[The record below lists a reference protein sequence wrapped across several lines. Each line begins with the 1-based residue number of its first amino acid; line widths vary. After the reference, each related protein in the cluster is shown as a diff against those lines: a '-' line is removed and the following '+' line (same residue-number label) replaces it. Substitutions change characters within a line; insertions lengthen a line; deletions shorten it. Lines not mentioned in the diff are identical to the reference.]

1 MYLPA
6 QTELWRL
13 GGEGQKYRAG
23 RFLWGI
29 PREGPCCRCSLII
42 PRPRASVPA
51 VSRLRSWKREKH
63 SSKKQMLFSPPPSPG
78 PNCLEEPAVR
88 LGNQTPRHF
97 VRQPRS
103 ISCLDNQRPKMPR
116 IYGQPGEARAV
127 GSPGQFGRI
136 LGWAR
141 TPRCAP
147 AGCASDPHP
156 ARQGL
161 TTTGPRG

>member
-6 QTELWRL
+6 QTELWGP
-13 GGEGQKYRAG
+13 GGESQEYRAG

-29 PREGPCCRCSLII
+29 PHEGPHCRCSVVI
-42 PRPRASVPA
+42 PGPRASVPA
-51 VSRLRSWKREKH
+51 VSRLLSWKREKH
-63 SSKKQMLFSPPPSPG
+63 SSKKQMLFSPPPSPA
-78 PNCLEEPAVR
+78 PNCLEEPAAR

-97 VRQPRS
+97 VRQRRS

-116 IYGQPGEARAV
+116 IYGQSGEARAV

-147 AGCASDPHP
+147 AGCSSDPHP